1 MKITKK
7 YLQKMIKE
15 ELQQVIAESG
25 GLLNEQLSDAQIDQ
39 AEDQADMEMMI
50 ARKQA
55 QKTLRDAMVLL
66 KKLNSLLNKV

>member
-1 MKITKK
+1 
-7 YLQKMIKE
+7 MIKE